1 MSLLAVHVPSVRT
14 ELGAQTGRAPRARA
28 ERSPAPR
35 PHDAVRIDRLR
46 GPLVVG
52 GLVAVATAYVAV
64 VDPNRPGHYLVC
76 PIYLLTGHY
85 CAGCG
90 ALRATHDLAH
100 GDLAGAWAMNALWVL
115 VVPLLVIAWLRWSA
129 RSWRE
134 PAATRSA
141 PAAQRVVW
149 VPWVALAV
157 PLGYTILRNVPA
169 LAPWLAP

>member
-1 MSLLAVHVPSVRT
+1 MSLPAVHVPSVRT
-14 ELGAQTGRAPRARA
+14 ELGAQPGRAPRARA

-52 GLVAVATAYVAV
+52 GLVAVATAYVAA

-76 PIYLLTGHY
+76 PVYLLTGHY

-100 GDLAGAWAMNALWVL
+100 GDLAGAWAMNPLWVL
-115 VVPLLVIAWLRWSA
+115 VVPLLVLAWLRWSV
-129 RSWRE
+129 RSWRG
-134 PAATRSA
+134 PGAARSA

-149 VPWVALAV
+149 VPWVALGATV
-157 PLGYTILRNVPA
+157 GYTILRNVPA

>member
-1 MSLLAVHVPSVRT
+1 MSLPAVHVASART
-14 ELGAQTGRAPRARA
+14 ELGAPAGRAPRELGSGLRAARSHGA
-28 ERSPAPR
+28 A
-35 PHDAVRIDRLR
+35 RIDRLR

-100 GDLAGAWAMNALWVL
+100 GDLASAWGMNPLWVL
-115 VVPLLVIAWLRWSA
+115 VVPLLVAGWLRWTA
-129 RSWRE
+129 RSWRGSS
-134 PAATRSA
+134 AASAA
-141 PAAQRVVW
+141 PARQRVVW
-149 VPWVALAV
+149 VPWVTLAV
-157 PLGYTILRNVPA
+157 TLVYTALRNVPA
-169 LAPWLAP
+169 LGPWLAP